1 LAPTEINDMTIQ
13 HSLDTLQAWTI
24 GLRAA
29 MGYPDD
35 PIGSPVSFASGR
47 RRNPIE
53 ALQVAAVVG
62 DAGRDVVY
70 VEFDTPIA
78 NGPIGVSLATRAT
91 HWVDWH
97 PQVRLYAASDEAPIE
112 LLTDTHRWSI
122 GPRASL
128 IASPLPPRSRI
139 TRGMA
144 RAERLWR
151 EAAAKAW
158 GIKLVGSIHVPDGA
172 RYADGLP
179 MEELLA

>member
-1 LAPTEINDMTIQ
+1 MTIQ

-24 GLRAA
+24 GLRTA
-29 MGYPDD
+29 MGYPDA
-35 PIGSPVSFASGR
+35 PIGSPVNFASGR

-53 ALQVAAVVG
+53 ALQVADVVS
-62 DAGRDVVY
+62 DTGRDVVY

-139 TRGMA
+139 ARGMA
-144 RAERLWR
+144 RADRLWR
-151 EAAAKAW
+151 EAAEKAW

-172 RYADGLP
+172 RYADGVP
-179 MEELLA
+179 MEEFAATL

>member
-1 LAPTEINDMTIQ
+1 MTIQ

-24 GLRAA
+24 GLRTA
-29 MGYPDD
+29 MGYPDA
-35 PIGSPVSFASGR
+35 PIGSPVAFASGR

-53 ALQVAAVVG
+53 ALQVADVVG
-62 DAGRDVVY
+62 DTGRDVVY

-78 NGPIGVSLATRAT
+78 SGPIGVSLATRAT

-128 IASPLPPRSRI
+128 IASPLPPRGRLA
-139 TRGMA
+139 RGMA
-144 RAERLWR
+144 RANKLWR
-151 EAAAKAW
+151 EAAKRAW
-158 GIKLVGSIHVPDGA
+158 GIKLVGSLHVPDGA
-172 RYADGLP
+172 RYADGIP
-179 MEELLA
+179 MEEFAATL